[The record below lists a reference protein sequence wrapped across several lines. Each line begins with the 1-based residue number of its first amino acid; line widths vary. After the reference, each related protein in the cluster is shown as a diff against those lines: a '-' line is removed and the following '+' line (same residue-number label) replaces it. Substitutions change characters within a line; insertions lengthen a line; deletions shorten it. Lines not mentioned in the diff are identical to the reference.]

1 MGSFAAGSSKAM
13 LMGVW
18 QGMAMD
24 ADNEACTPCG
34 GAACGRLLTFW
45 ILSLKSTNYA
55 LRIFLLIHP
64 RGRRIFAGISYS
76 KLISLLQEFVVDGVV
91 IPRFQ
96 HILNLVSVFIMM
108 IQGLSTSKKKA
119 NEMELQVDFFL
130 N

>member
-1 MGSFAAGSSKAM
+1 MGSFAAGSSKAR

-24 ADNEACTPCG
+24 ADNEACMPCG
-34 GAACGRLLTFW
+34 QAACDHLLTFW

-55 LRIFLLIHP
+55 LRILLLIHP

-96 HILNLVSVFIMM
+96 HILNLV
-108 IQGLSTSKKKA
+108 
-119 NEMELQVDFFL
+119 
-130 N
+130 